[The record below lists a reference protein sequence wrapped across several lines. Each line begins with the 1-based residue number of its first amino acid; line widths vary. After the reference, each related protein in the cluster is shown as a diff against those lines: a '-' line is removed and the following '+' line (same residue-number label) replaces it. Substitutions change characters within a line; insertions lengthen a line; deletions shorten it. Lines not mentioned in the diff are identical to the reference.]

1 MPGIEGFTGYGG
13 LAPHSGSIAQI
24 LDLQGV
30 IAPHDGKAYRESL
43 LYGISGGAVFAY
55 FYFAYENQDPQVN
68 LLTRNTFGEYGW
80 DIICERLGISRDV
93 IKSTSAGKAEAKLIE
108 LLEEGRAPAVW
119 ADVFTLGYEYSDLGE
134 DMWAMQPVVVGE
146 YPDPGSAD
154 GGEVL
159 FADRSQAVHRCRAEI
174 FQEARGRIQKDRYQM
189 ITLEAPDPGRL
200 PEAVRA
206 GIQDAVLL
214 FFEKPPK
221 GSGNNFGYKAL
232 TRLSADVASIKGKSA
247 WDKLMPDP
255 RMRLAGRM
263 SALNY
268 GHYFWKD
275 GSADADRGLFAD
287 FLDQAAVILEN
298 DGIRS
303 VAGQYRNIAAK
314 WQSLAELWLPRE
326 LPLCADAADS
336 IDGRHR
342 SFRESGAGA
351 VTELA
356 AFDTRR
362 RRALERA
369 ASGELNLERLKDSA
383 AAISALL
390 LEIRDGEADA
400 LRELEALVC

>member
-1 MPGIEGFTGYGG
+1 
-13 LAPHSGSIAQI
+13 
-24 LDLQGV
+24 
-30 IAPHDGKAYRESL
+30 
-43 LYGISGGAVFAY
+43 
-55 FYFAYENQDPQVN
+55 
-68 LLTRNTFGEYGW
+68 
-80 DIICERLGISRDV
+80 
-93 IKSTSAGKAEAKLIE
+93 
-108 LLEEGRAPAVW
+108 
-119 ADVFTLGYEYSDLGE
+119 
-134 DMWAMQPVVVGE
+134 MWAMQPVVVGE

-303 VAGQYRNIAAK
+303 VAGQYRNIADK

-336 IDGRHR
+336 IDGPPSQLPGKRGRGRHR
-342 SFRESGAGA
+342 TGRLRYPAPAGAGKGGIRGTQSRE
-351 VTELA
+351 TEGFCGGDLRIA
-356 AFDTRR
+356 AGNPRR
-362 RRALERA
+362 G
-369 ASGELNLERLKDSA
+369 S
-383 AAISALL
+383 
-390 LEIRDGEADA
+390 
-400 LRELEALVC
+400 